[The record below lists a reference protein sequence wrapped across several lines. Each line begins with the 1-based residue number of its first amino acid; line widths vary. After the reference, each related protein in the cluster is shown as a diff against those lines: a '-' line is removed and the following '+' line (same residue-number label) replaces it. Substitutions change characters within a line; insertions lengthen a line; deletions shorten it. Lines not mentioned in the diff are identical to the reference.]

1 MDFKLVFENL
11 LTGFDK
17 YNVRYGLIG
26 GFALG
31 LYGVSRSTMD
41 LDFLVHLDDMPKIDN
56 IMQELGYE
64 RSFRSENVSQF
75 ISPLKVFG
83 EIDFIHAFRE
93 TSLKMLQ
100 RAEGKR
106 IFNNLS
112 VKVLKLEDIIGFNVK
127 IPMINEKEKHE
138 GIEIMQSQSLRED
151 MRNVAAHGENSP
163 VKNRKV
169 DVDQFIEFVTTFND
183 FVNHIPKPFKPIADK
198 NMKL

>member
-41 LDFLVHLDDMPKIDN
+41 LDFLVHLDDLPKIDN

-100 RAEGKR
+100 RAEDKK
-106 IFNNLS
+106 IFDTLS
-112 VKVLKLEDIIGFNVK
+112 IKVLKLEDIIGFK
-127 IPMINEKEKHE
+127 IQAIANDPARRPLDLSD
-138 GIEIMQSQSLRED
+138 IESLMALYRSSIDWNTLDGYFAMFKMTEL
-151 MRNVAAHGENSP
+151 
-163 VKNRKV
+163 
-169 DVDQFIEFVTTFND
+169 FIELRRKFSND
-183 FVNHIPKPFKPIADK
+183 N
-198 NMKL
+198 